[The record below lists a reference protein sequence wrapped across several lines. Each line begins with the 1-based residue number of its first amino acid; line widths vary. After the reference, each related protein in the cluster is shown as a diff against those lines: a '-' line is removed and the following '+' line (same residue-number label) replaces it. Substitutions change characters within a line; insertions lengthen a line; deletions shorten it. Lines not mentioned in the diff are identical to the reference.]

1 MVFSGFRPPLRAC
14 LFLSHP
20 YTLHA
25 LNRSSNL
32 PLSVFLRD
40 TIFLPFDSVFQPFS
54 LVSTRF
60 LQARLVSDIIGGL
73 GETFQWKNV
82 ASRVSVW
89 CRIEKTEKFPWV
101 FPRFPHFFPHCIL
114 ISFERLTRSYFALFS
129 IVMTVYW
136 LRRNYSIK
144 TNSVFIIRQ
153 ASYKL

>member
-14 LFLSHP
+14 LFLSQP

-40 TIFLPFDSVFQPFS
+40 TIFLPFDSFFQAFS

-82 ASRVSVW
+82 TSRVSVW
-89 CRIEKTEKFPWV
+89 CRIEKTGKFPWV
-101 FPRFPHFFPHCIL
+101 LPRFLHFFPHCIL
-114 ISFERLTRSYFALFS
+114 VSFERLTRSYFALFS
-129 IVMTVYW
+129 IVTTVYW

-144 TNSVFIIRQ
+144 RNALCSYNQ
-153 ASYKL
+153 AGVT